1 MIANARMYAVCPA
14 AAVAWRTLLDWVF
27 AHAGVTG
34 EVFDYPAPQP
44 LSALWARPD
53 LACAFMCGYPFA
65 TAATRPTLLAAPVPS
80 PAPYGERPVYW
91 TEIVVAATASF
102 ERVEDIFGGRFAWT
116 AEDSQSG
123 WQAPRLLLAPHA
135 QRRGSPLFSTTVGP
149 LVTPREVALAVAEGR
164 ADAGPLDSYALA
176 LLRLHEPALAAR
188 LRVIA
193 QTPRNADSAA
203 RGCGP
208 PRRRRGAAAALRVA
222 RIRRGARARGDPS
235 VAPARQLRRGRR
247 RRLRPARRRRAG
259 GRRAR
264 LSEDRVIRANL
275 TRLAFA

>member
-1 MIANARMYAVCPA
+1 MIASARMYAVCPA

-27 AHAGVTG
+27 ANAGVTG

-53 LACAFMCGYPFA
+53 LACTFMCGYPFA
-65 TAATRPTLLAAPVPS
+65 TTATRPTLLAAPVPS

-102 ERVEDIFGGRFAWT
+102 ERVEDVFGGRFAWT

-149 LVTPREVALAVAEGR
+149 LITPREVALAVAEGR
-164 ADAGPLDSYALA
+164 ADAGPLDSYAFA
-176 LLRLHEPALAAR
+176 LLRLHEPALGAR

-193 QTPRNADSAA
+193 QTPATPIPPLVGAA
-203 RGCGP
+203 RLDA
-208 PRRRRGAAAALRVA
+208 GAA
-222 RIRRGARARGDPS
+222 
-235 VAPARQLRRGRR
+235 
-247 RRLRPARRRRAG
+247 RRLRSALLESGAAPALAATRASLLLDSFAVVDADDY
-259 GRRAR
+259 AR
-264 LSEDRVIRANL
+264 LAADARAADAL
-275 TRLAFA
+275 GYPRIA